1 MTTMTQLAS
10 HIIQSGIRFDHAANL
25 PRPNIYWCTATTRD
39 GHRFDTYLAADH
51 TKTGVQKFANWC
63 ASVHLFRPT
72 RMNSTIRLRRVLL
85 GDIIHNPEVYEAALK
100 LARANCESDVVADL
114 LALPS
119 WIRSQVG
126 LSNGPIAVSAS
137 DALWDALAAQL
148 EYHEAPVRVL
158 RQAH

>member
-1 MTTMTQLAS
+1 MNMHNLAS
-10 HIIQSGIRFDHAANL
+10 FIIQSGIRFDHSADL
-25 PRPNIYWCTATTRD
+25 PRPNIYWCTATTLD

-63 ASVHLFRPT
+63 VEQHCFRPT

-85 GDIIHNPEVYEAALK
+85 GDIIQNPEVYEAALK
-100 LARANCESDVVADL
+100 IARANCESDVVADL

-126 LSNGPIAVSAS
+126 LANAPVTVSAS
-137 DALWDALAAQL
+137 DALWDSLASELSSSQVF
-148 EYHEAPVRVL
+148 P
-158 RQAH
+158 RQMRPAH